1 MDWFAEGMTTQVVTM
16 PRFEKQQVHK
26 NDNELE
32 SFGREL
38 IGRDDLS
45 LEHILDNL
53 NSTPLGQVLQRIA
66 SMPDVR
72 REKILEVRHSL
83 LKGQYELNERL
94 DRVLE
99 KVLED
104 LKT

>member
-1 MDWFAEGMTTQVVTM
+1 MDSFAEEMTKQVVIM
-16 PRFEKQQVHK
+16 SRFEKQQISK

-32 SFGREL
+32 SLSHEL
-38 IGRDDLS
+38 ICRDDLNI
-45 LEHILDNL
+45 EDILDNL

-72 REKILEVRHSL
+72 CEKVLEVRQSIS
-83 LKGQYELNERL
+83 KGQYELNERL

-99 KVLED
+99 RVLED

>member
-1 MDWFAEGMTTQVVTM
+1 MDWFAEGMTTQVMIM
-16 PRFEKQQVHK
+16 PRFEKQQISR
-26 NDNELE
+26 NNNELE
-32 SFGREL
+32 SFSREL
-38 IGRDDLS
+38 IARDDLDM
-45 LEHILDNL
+45 EDILHNL

-72 REKILEVRHSL
+72 CEKVLEVRHSIS
-83 LKGQYELNERL
+83 KGQYELNERL

-99 KVLED
+99 RVLED

>member
-1 MDWFAEGMTTQVVTM
+1 MDSFAEEMTKQVVIM
-16 PRFEKQQVHK
+16 SRFEKQQISK

-32 SFGREL
+32 SLSHEL
-38 IGRDDLS
+38 ICRDDLNI
-45 LEHILDNL
+45 EDILNNL

-72 REKILEVRHSL
+72 CEKVLEVRQSI

>member
-1 MDWFAEGMTTQVVTM
+1 MDSFAEEMTKQVVIM
-16 PRFEKQQVHK
+16 PRFEKQQIRK

-32 SFGREL
+32 SFSHEL
-38 IGRDDLS
+38 ICRDDLNI
-45 LEHILDNL
+45 EDILDNL
-53 NSTPLGQVLQRIA
+53 NNTPLGQVLQRIA

-72 REKILEVRHSL
+72 CEKVLEVRQSI

>member
-1 MDWFAEGMTTQVVTM
+1 MEWFAEEITKQVVMM
-16 PRFEKQQVHK
+16 PRFEKQQINK

-32 SFGREL
+32 SLSHEL
-38 IGRDDLS
+38 ICRDDLNI
-45 LEHILDNL
+45 EDILDNL

-72 REKILEVRHSL
+72 CEKVLEVRQSIS
-83 LKGQYELNERL
+83 KGQYELNERL

-99 KVLED
+99 RVLED

>member
-1 MDWFAEGMTTQVVTM
+1 MDSFAEEMTKQVVIM
-16 PRFEKQQVHK
+16 PRFEKQQISK

-32 SFGREL
+32 PFRREP
-38 IGRDDLS
+38 IARDDLGI
-45 LEHILDNL
+45 EDILDNL

-72 REKILEVRHSL
+72 CEKVLEVRQNIS
-83 LKGQYELNERL
+83 KGQYELNERL
-94 DRVLE
+94 DRILE
-99 KVLED
+99 RILED

>member
-1 MDWFAEGMTTQVVTM
+1 MDSFAEEMTKQVVIM
-16 PRFEKQQVHK
+16 PRFEKQQIRK

-32 SFGREL
+32 SFSHEL
-38 IGRDDLS
+38 ICRDDLNI
-45 LEHILDNL
+45 EDILDNL

-72 REKILEVRHSL
+72 CEKVLEVRQSIS
-83 LKGQYELNERL
+83 KGQYELNERL

-99 KVLED
+99 RVLED